1 MDPGEKAVSFAYYS
15 DASVRPDAYDLI
27 KIEVK
32 VPVGAPL
39 TIERMIPPSLT
50 QPVAELG

>member
-1 MDPGEKAVSFAYYS
+1 
-15 DASVRPDAYDLI
+15 LI

-32 VPVGAPL
+32 VPIGAPL

-50 QPVAELG
+50 QPVVDLG